1 MSRPPWSGARVS
13 LRTVFYS
20 TGDGESRSFRVK
32 IQIVFLLAMIGQR
45 LARNLP
51 SSDTSTIR
59 EYRKKQG
66 IHRCAFLKHI

>member
-1 MSRPPWSGARVS
+1 MGSREVS
-13 LRTVFYS
+13 A
-20 TGDGESRSFRVK
+20 VK